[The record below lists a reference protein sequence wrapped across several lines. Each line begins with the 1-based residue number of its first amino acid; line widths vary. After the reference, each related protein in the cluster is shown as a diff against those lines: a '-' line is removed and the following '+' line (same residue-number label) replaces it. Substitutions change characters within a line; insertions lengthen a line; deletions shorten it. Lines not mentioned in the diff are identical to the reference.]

1 MTRVKFMLIRWKS
14 FHGGERKH
22 APWIKIIDLS
32 KGHCMS
38 GMFKQGTSSFELFS
52 WFFPWPC
59 PVFDDLK
66 FSCCNFRKL
75 SLLFRVVFEITQFN
89 SHNQNMSSKI
99 CAIHGDKDTVRW
111 KLRSLAMNLTV
122 SLCSWQS
129 KCELWNRVVNFTP
142 NFIAWEF
149 AKFFATEVHA
159 IRYTAVT
166 VASFWEFF

>member
-1 MTRVKFMLIRWKS
+1 MVFSMTLSS
-14 FHGGERKH
+14 FH
-22 APWIKIIDLS
+22 
-32 KGHCMS
+32 
-38 GMFKQGTSSFELFS
+38 
-52 WFFPWPC
+52 
-59 PVFDDLK
+59 DLK
-66 FSCCNFRKL
+66 FSCYNFRKF

-89 SHNQNMSSKI
+89 SHNQNMSTKI

-111 KLRSLAMNLTV
+111 KLRSFAMNLTV

-129 KCELWNRVVNFTP
+129 KCELRNRVVNFTP

-166 VASFWEFF
+166 VASFWEIFLMNPFTVLIYINNTAGSFPQYYDIIMFIYIYVFI